1 MYLLAGEVAQDS
13 VVSPATYCD
22 SGLSDALMLRSM
34 LLFFDIFSQISSRSM
49 TASSFISIS

>member
-22 SGLSDALMLRSM
+22 SGLSEALMLRSM